1 MIVIYTAKTI
11 HELGE
16 IPFFC
21 PLDYDYQFAQLHSIC
36 QLRTSNLIFMW
47 IASISVLYAWIRTL
61 VPEFIYH
68 KIDDDKNKNNKN
80 DENDDESRE
89 EEYSEEEKQGINILN
104 YVMDLNK

>member
-1 MIVIYTAKTI
+1 M
-11 HELGE
+11 
-16 IPFFC
+16 
-21 PLDYDYQFAQLHSIC
+21 
-36 QLRTSNLIFMW
+36 
-47 IASISVLYAWIRTL
+47 